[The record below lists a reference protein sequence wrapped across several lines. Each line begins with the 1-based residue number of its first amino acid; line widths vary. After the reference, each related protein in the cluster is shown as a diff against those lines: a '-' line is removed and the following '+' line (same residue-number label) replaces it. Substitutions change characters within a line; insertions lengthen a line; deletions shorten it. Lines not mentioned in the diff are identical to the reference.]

1 MNFGITFAHTWVLFL
16 LLIPASLLVLEV
28 LRIWFGIGVKVALPV
43 DRLGPTSRR
52 PTQNADD
59 TTPKKPTA
67 TLGSITRKAKATIL
81 RAVLTASILVPVLV
95 LAVVVLILAGP
106 KKLGPPQQE
115 KVLTNI
121 EFLLDV
127 SGSMMSPL
135 GGGGATRNTASLEAI
150 KYFLDKRQGDAFGLT
165 IFGDEVA
172 KWVPLTKDHRAI
184 ASSMP
189 FLDPSKMPSVMGGT
203 RVGFALRY
211 ALKVLANVG
220 REDQDKLITHED
232 DAKAAGADTARN
244 LTTLDP
250 TTPDPAAPDKN
261 GDRLV
266 ILITDGFSFDLDG
279 GAATTIGNEL
289 LQAGILVHAIHV
301 GEGQPPGQLTE
312 VVSPTGGRVFS
323 ATDPSSFAGIFDA
336 INGMTPVRMAARQP
350 EPVDCFWP
358 FAYTAAALLALHGL
372 CLFGLR
378 MTPW

>member
-16 LLIPASLLVLEV
+16 LLVPAALLILEV
-28 LRIWFGIGVKVALPV
+28 LRVWFGIGVKVALPV

-52 PTQNADD
+52 ATETADG
-59 TTPKKPTA
+59 TTPKKPPA

-81 RAVLTASILVPVLV
+81 RAMLTASIIVPVLV

-135 GGGGATRNTASLEAI
+135 GGGGATRNTASLDAI

-189 FLDPSKMPSVMGGT
+189 FLDPSKMPSVLGGT

-211 ALKVLANVG
+211 ALKVLSNVG

-232 DAKAAGADTARN
+232 DAKAAGESATRN
-244 LTTLDP
+244 PATSN
-250 TTPDPAAPDKN
+250 PAAPDKN
-261 GDRLV
+261 GDRLIV
-266 ILITDGFSFDLDG
+266 LITDGFSYDLDG

-323 ATDPSSFAGIFDA
+323 AVDPSSFAGIFDA
-336 INGMTPVRMAARQP
+336 INGMAPVRMTAKQP

-358 FAYTAAALLALHGL
+358 FAYTAAALLAVHGL

-378 MTPW
+378 ITPW